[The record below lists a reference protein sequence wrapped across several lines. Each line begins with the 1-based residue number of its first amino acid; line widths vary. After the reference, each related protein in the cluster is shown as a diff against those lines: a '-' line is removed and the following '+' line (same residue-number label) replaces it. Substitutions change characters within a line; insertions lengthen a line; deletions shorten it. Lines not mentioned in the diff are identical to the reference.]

1 MSKIGRDRVLYLSRG
16 WKKGSNFHTLH
27 LKKDSSFFGHKKKAH
42 NYKSYLILFNCFST
56 DDKITTTSTAITTTI
71 FFPVNVKVKNAG
83 KKQLTE
89 KEIMKNRK
97 EGKNKNKGE
106 GKKKKEIKE
115 RKRKWEKIMENWKK
129 IWKERKNEK

>member
-1 MSKIGRDRVLYLSRG
+1 
-16 WKKGSNFHTLH
+16 
-27 LKKDSSFFGHKKKAH
+27 
-42 NYKSYLILFNCFST
+42 
-56 DDKITTTSTAITTTI
+56 
-71 FFPVNVKVKNAG
+71 
-83 KKQLTE
+83 
-89 KEIMKNRK
+89 MKNRK

>member
-1 MSKIGRDRVLYLSRG
+1 M
-16 WKKGSNFHTLH
+16 
-27 LKKDSSFFGHKKKAH
+27 
-42 NYKSYLILFNCFST
+42 ILFNCFST

-115 RKRKWEKIMENWKK
+115 RKRK
-129 IWKERKNEK
+129 